1 MSVGKRYRDTWA
13 CDDSDKSPRRQNK
26 ARLPQICFQCSSV
39 GELDDGWT
47 GTGRNA
53 SVSKLLTIIKTCSF
67 SFPFA
72 FPFFLPSIP
81 LQSCCLQPI
90 SFHFKLPSFVSY
102 ACSMCFSTNLQHL
115 GYWSW
120 YIFMVANKYNATI
133 ISSLL
138 LFLFFFIHYLLPASF
153 LSFIPG
159 WILISV
165 MPSFC

>member
-1 MSVGKRYRDTWA
+1 MLISRRAGWRMDWHWA
-13 CDDSDKSPRRQNK
+13 QRERVKVTHHNK
-26 ARLPQICFQCSSV
+26 DLLFFLSIRLPF
-39 GELDDGWT
+39 
-47 GTGRNA
+47 
-53 SVSKLLTIIKTCSF
+53 
-67 SFPFA
+67 
-72 FPFFLPSIP
+72 FFLPSIP

-120 YIFMVANKYNATI
+120 YVFMVANKYNATI

-153 LSFIPG
+153 LPFIPG

-165 MPSFC
+165 MPSFCYLQFHFFRLFFYLKKNSFVAST